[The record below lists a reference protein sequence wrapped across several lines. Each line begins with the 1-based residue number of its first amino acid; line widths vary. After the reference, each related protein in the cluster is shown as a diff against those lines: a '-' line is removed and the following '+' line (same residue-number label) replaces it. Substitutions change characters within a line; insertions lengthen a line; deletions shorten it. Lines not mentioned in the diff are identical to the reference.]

1 MLQLIV
7 LGIIPGTS
15 IQLTFFDIML
25 IALTLVAVIAS
36 VFYFIGH
43 GTRKQAKKIAEIYMI
58 SL

>member
-15 IQLTFFDIML
+15 IQLTFFDILL
-25 IALTLVAVIAS
+25 ITLALVVAV
-36 VFYFIGH
+36 VGLFYFIGH